1 MVCFYHLFT
10 LYNMKKRSIFNRLEN
25 PLPNQLSERGQFQL
39 VNLLEDSKLRL
50 L

>member
-1 MVCFYHLFT
+1 MVCFYHLFIPYK
-10 LYNMKKRSIFNRLEN
+10 LKKEAFNRLGN